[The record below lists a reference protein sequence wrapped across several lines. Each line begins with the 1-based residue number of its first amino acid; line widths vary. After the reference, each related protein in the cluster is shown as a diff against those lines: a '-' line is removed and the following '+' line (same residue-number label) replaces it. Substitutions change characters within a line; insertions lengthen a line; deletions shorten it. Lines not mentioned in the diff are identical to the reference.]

1 MVEQGPARTFTTMT
15 VWELRLNRDGNV
27 NLTFDEGHTVAMV
40 ILRGTVM
47 ANADQ
52 VVGEGPM
59 GVPDR
64 STGVVT
70 EVCVAFPT
78 LSALAEDFDVF
89 VVTDASG
96 TFNSITQQ
104 AAWSRMEQADAQLMT
119 WFGVACE
126 LHRDWRNE
134 VQGLGALFANH
145 MPDYRNLI
153 NSHALFTSGK

>member
-15 VWELRLNRDGNV
+15 VWELRLNRDGHV
-27 NLTFDEGHTVAMV
+27 NLTFDEGDTVTMV
-40 ILRGTVM
+40 ILRGRVM

-52 VVGEGPM
+52 VVGEDPM

-64 STGVVT
+64 SVGVVT

-104 AAWSRMEQADAQLMT
+104 AAWNHKRAMPPLPHRRGPAQR
-119 WFGVACE
+119 
-126 LHRDWRNE
+126 HRW
-134 VQGLGALFANH
+134 G
-145 MPDYRNLI
+145 
-153 NSHALFTSGK
+153 NSIDTRSTRCVPQT